1 MNAEAMSLLQQ
12 ARRQAQG
19 GDHAAA
25 EASLVRVIERDPG
38 CVEACVG
45 LAHYAAGGGRA
56 EEAAGWWERAVALAP
71 EDAESRKELGVA
83 RVALGDHAGGER
95 ELAEAVRL
103 RADFP
108 MAWLNLGQLREARG
122 DATGALTAYYR
133 AVTRAQA
140 KGRWRSRETTP
151 PAWAEVV
158 LHAMDVIEHGR
169 RDLFY
174 GQLEEAEGR
183 FATPLPRV
191 RRTIAGYLKDETI
204 APPDRR
210 QAPRFLYV
218 PDLPSRTYY
227 EPASIGFHER
237 LAASF
242 ADLRGEAL
250 GLLAQPEVLQPF
262 LEFKPGD
269 DPSRYLG
276 GGAAPHWDAFF
287 FYRNGERF
295 DANHARCPRSSALL
309 ESLPLVRIR
318 AHAPEIC
325 FSVLT
330 AGSHILT
337 HTGVTN
343 SRLVVHLPLL
353 VPSDCAIRVGGE
365 DRAWREG
372 EVLVFDD
379 SFEHEAWNRSDSTR
393 VILLMD
399 TWHPEL
405 SPAER
410 DALARF
416 IETIGDLERGW
427 P

>member
-1 MNAEAMSLLQQ
+1 MSAEQLLQQ
-12 ARRQAQG
+12 ARRQAEG

-25 EASLVRVIERDPG
+25 EASLRRVVERDPG

-45 LAHYAAGGGRA
+45 LAHYAGGGGRA
-56 EEAAGWWERAVALAP
+56 EEAADWWQRAVALAP
-71 EDAESRKELGVA
+71 ENAESRKELGLA
-83 RVALGDHAGGER
+83 RVALGDHEGAER

-103 RADFP
+103 RNDFP

-122 DATGALTAYYR
+122 DATAALTAYYR
-133 AVTRAQA
+133 AITKAQA

-151 PAWAEVV
+151 PAWHAVV

-174 GQLEEAEGR
+174 GQLEEAEAQHG
-183 FATPLPRV
+183 APLPRI
-191 RRTIAGYLKDETI
+191 RRTIAGYLKDEAI

-227 EPASIGFHER
+227 DKASIGFSDR
-237 LAASF
+237 LEAAF

-250 GLLAQPEVLQPF
+250 GLLAQPEVLTPF

-276 GGAAPHWDAFF
+276 GADAAPHWDAFF
-287 FYRNGERF
+287 FYRNGVRY
-295 DANHARCPRSSALL
+295 DTNHARSPLSSALL

-318 AHAPEIC
+318 EHAPEIC

-330 AGSHILT
+330 AGSHILA

-353 VPSDCAIRVGGE
+353 VPPDCAIRVGGE
-365 DRAWREG
+365 DHAWREG
-372 EVLVFDD
+372 EVVVFDD
-379 SFEHEAWNRSDSTR
+379 SFEHEAWNRSDRTR

-405 SPAER
+405 APAER
-410 DALARF
+410 VALGRF